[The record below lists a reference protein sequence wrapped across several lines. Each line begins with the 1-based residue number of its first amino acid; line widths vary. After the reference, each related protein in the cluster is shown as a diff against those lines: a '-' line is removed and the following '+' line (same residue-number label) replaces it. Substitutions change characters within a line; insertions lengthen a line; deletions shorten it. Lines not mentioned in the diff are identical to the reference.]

1 MYFTVKFYKYY
12 EKGATPVY
20 ETTEPSLYDA
30 MVCARLGT
38 GDTDCGLAE
47 VLDSHGQF
55 IVHFEDGELRHGYE

>member
-1 MYFTVKFYKYY
+1 MYS
-12 EKGATPVY
+12 PVY